1 MPTTSQRS
9 NTELDIR
16 EINKNLVSEFP
27 FILPK
32 NRYTGRVPDGYDYS
46 YTALD
51 WMPPGW
57 KKKFGIKMC
66 KDIKKSLEKNS
77 GPIAYQIE
85 DIKEK
90 YGALEVYGYGSTID
104 IENRV
109 LPKYERMSERICGV
123 CGKPATKIAIAWI
136 FPLCDDCANSE
147 RPNSYVDIDYYYEE

>member
-1 MPTTSQRS
+1 MPTTSEQS

-66 KDIKKSLEKNS
+66 KDIKKSL
-77 GPIAYQIE
+77 IFQQIPP
-85 DIKEK
+85 KARPHA
-90 YGALEVYGYGSTID
+90 ALRRPPEM
-104 IENRV
+104 
-109 LPKYERMSERICGV
+109 K
-123 CGKPATKIAIAWI
+123 TK
-136 FPLCDDCANSE
+136 S
-147 RPNSYVDIDYYYEE
+147 